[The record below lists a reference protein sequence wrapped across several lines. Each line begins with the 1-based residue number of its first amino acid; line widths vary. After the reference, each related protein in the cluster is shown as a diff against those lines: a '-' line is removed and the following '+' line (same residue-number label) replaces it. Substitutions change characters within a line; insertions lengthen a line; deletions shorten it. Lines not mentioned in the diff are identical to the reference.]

1 MITSPQENP
10 PPEKLDTYS
19 TWALEK
25 FGRLSLLGV
34 DGGDISL
41 DLNKVY
47 VPLRISQRAFGVD
60 LKERRGRIAEE
71 AWQQSAGDVK
81 LEEAFK
87 NTDGGLRQ
95 CVVLFGEPGAGK
107 TTSLKKMLHHCLIQ
121 GSHSL
126 GLPEGLMPVFL
137 RLRHFSEE
145 YLHIPLQSFIDKELE
160 DLSAGRFPKELGRD
174 YWKDGKLLLLF
185 DGLDEIADYNLR
197 AKVAKR
203 INDGLVGLQNQ
214 QIYAAVSCRF
224 TGYGDGVRLENFFP
238 LDVKPLDGEQVEE
251 FVKVWFDEAG
261 QYLVPDLAKEAKA
274 RSLRLLKAMDEKD
287 FADQR
292 IKILMGNPL
301 LLTLLCVVV
310 LRGGEIPKKRAAFY
324 QRCLDILLGK
334 WRREQT
340 GGEPLLDVKT
350 TLDILRPLAWK
361 LHQENRRDNV
371 KRLEFANFAEKR
383 LASQKNRPTGLQIL
397 EWLHRDTGVFIE
409 YAPSQYGFMHLGLQE
424 YLAARHVVMAS
435 SDETL
440 LDFLASQGDEKWWR
454 EVLLLLVGIP
464 DHQLFAPFMT
474 RLLPDILKGDR
485 ANLMRD
491 MLTEAEQ
498 TDYSVFAK
506 ALQDKKTSVGHLTA
520 ILRLLKGV
528 TDTAVLTAA
537 EGLKQHTDENVSRL
551 AQGLLGEAGGK
562 DYDLLLI
569 HDADGETFAEQL
581 APLLA
586 DAGVHVWPKTAREW
600 VSNEWLQYLDPIR
613 AKVGAV
619 AFLLGAED
627 RLFTDAECEEG
638 LHYLASNC
646 HLITVFT
653 PDSPVTPKLP
663 APLGT
668 VMIDAR
674 FSLAAGAKALVN
686 AVHGR
691 EITATKIL
699 EPLPGLRLLP
709 VPGGIFTMGDN
720 NGDDVEKPEHR
731 VKLSPFLLA
740 ETPVTNQQYGIFLKA
755 TKRKEPGYWR
765 NQRFSDPEQP
775 VVGVDWDDA
784 MAFCAWLSK
793 ESGRPIL
800 LPSEAQW
807 EYAARGSDGRVYP
820 WGDNDPTKE
829 LACFGLDRHKGKP
842 ELVGQYPAGRGPFGH
857 LDLAGNVWE
866 WCRDIW
872 DEKAYEKRTGA
883 VPIQN
888 PVVSEGNRGWHP
900 IRGGSWDVAADHLRA
915 ARRGRYLAG
924 LRFDVL
930 GFRVAAPASMVDP

>member
-1 MITSPQENP
+1 MEEKIENTG
-10 PPEKLDTYS
+10 KDSYS

-25 FGRLSLLGV
+25 FGQLSLLGV

-41 DLNKVY
+41 NLNKVY

-60 LKERRGRIAEE
+60 LEERRGRMAEE
-71 AWQQSAGDVK
+71 AWQQSAGDVE
-81 LEEAFK
+81 LEDAFK
-87 NTDGGLRQ
+87 GTNGSLRQ

-145 YLHIPLQSFIDKELE
+145 YLHTPLQSFIDKELV
-160 DLSAGRFPKELGRD
+160 DLSAGRFPEELGRD
-174 YWKDGKLLLLF
+174 YWKDGKLLFLF
-185 DGLDEIADYNLR
+185 DGLDEIADSNLR
-197 AKVAKR
+197 AKVAKK
-203 INDGLVGLQNQ
+203 INESMVSLQDRL
-214 QIYAAVSCRF
+214 IFAAVSCRF
-224 TGYGDGVRLENFFP
+224 TGYGNGVRLESFFP

-274 RSLRLLKAMDEKD
+274 RSLRLLKAMDEND
-287 FADQR
+287 FSDQR
-292 IKILMGNPL
+292 IKVLMGNPL

-310 LRGGEIPKKRAAFY
+310 LRVGEIPKKRAAFY
-324 QRCLDILLGK
+324 QRCLEILLGK

-350 TLDILRPLAWK
+350 ALDILRPLAWK

-371 KRLEFANFAEKR
+371 KRLEFAIFAENR

-409 YAPSQYGFMHLGLQE
+409 YAPNQYGFMHLGLQE

-474 RLLPDILKGDR
+474 RLLPGILNSDR
-485 ANLMRD
+485 ADLMRD

-498 TDYSVFAK
+498 TDFSVFAK
-506 ALQDKKTSVGHLTA
+506 ALQDQKTSVGHLTA

-528 TDTAVLTAA
+528 TDTAVLAAA
-537 EGLKQHTDENVSRL
+537 EKLKQHTNKSVAGL

-562 DYDLLLI
+562 DCDLLLI
-569 HDADGETFAEQL
+569 HDADMEAFAEQL
-581 APLLA
+581 AHLLA
-586 DAGVHVWPKTAREW
+586 DAGVHVWPKTARRW
-600 VSNEWLQYLDPIR
+600 VSHEWLQHLDPIR
-613 AKVGAV
+613 ARVGAV
-619 AFLLGAED
+619 AFLPGGEN
-627 RLFTDAECEEG
+627 RLFSDAECEEG
-638 LHYLASNC
+638 LNYLASDC
-646 HLITVFT
+646 RLITVFA
-653 PDSPVTPKLP
+653 PDSPVAPKLP
-663 APLGT
+663 APLTEKGA
-668 VMIDAR
+668 VVIDAR
-674 FSLAAGAKALVN
+674 SSLAAGAKTLVN

-709 VPGGIFTMGDN
+709 VDGGIFTMGDN
-720 NGDDVEKPEHR
+720 KGNSHEKPEHL
-731 VKLSPFLLA
+731 VKISSFLLA
-740 ETPVTNQQYGIFLKA
+740 ETPVTNQQYGLFLKA
-755 TKRKEPGYWR
+755 TKRKEPTYWR
-765 NQRFSDPEQP
+765 NQKFSDPQQP

-784 MAFCAWLSK
+784 VAFCAWLGK
-793 ESGRPIL
+793 ESGVEIL

-820 WGDNDPTKE
+820 WGGDNPTKE
-829 LACFGLDRHKGKP
+829 LACFGLDWEKGKP
-842 ELVGQYPAGRGPFGH
+842 ELVGQYPAGCGPFGH

-866 WCRDIW
+866 WCLDIW
-872 DEKAYEKRTGA
+872 NAKVYESRTGA

-888 PVVSEGNRGWHP
+888 PVVNEGGQGRHSV
-900 IRGGSWDVAADHLRA
+900 RGGSWYFAAGLLRA
-915 ARRGRYLAG
+915 AKRDWGHTGYRIGY
-924 LRFDVL
+924 L
-930 GFRVAAPASMVDP
+930 GFRVAAPASMIDP